1 MILSSIQRACLKST
15 YQKKAQLS
23 LHDTCSQAEVPDSG
37 IVSWVRFY
45 LLCRRKL
52 KLEDLAKMRQK
63 SQPKSKYKF
72 YFFTNLQYALFKCC
86 RSCKLPLLWF
96 VIQVVPHGLYDK
108 SCFCFFCF
116 FLFWYSYIS
125 TARIITVLENM
136 ENNLI
141 KSSIMEQSVWKE

>member
-1 MILSSIQRACLKST
+1 MILSSIQRTCLKST

-37 IVSWVRFY
+37 IVSWVRFH

-72 YFFTNLQYALFKCC
+72 YFFTNLQYALFKSC
-86 RSCKLPLLWF
+86 RSCKLPSLWF
-96 VIQVVPHGLYDK
+96 VIQVVLHGLYDK
-108 SCFCFFCF
+108 SWFFFF
-116 FLFWYSYIS
+116 FLYSCIS
-125 TARIITVLENM
+125 IARIITVLENM
-136 ENNLI
+136 EKNLI